1 MNAVEKAR
9 LKLGTKIE
17 YKGEIL
23 TYHHYSYRAYHV
35 KDSASEW
42 KYLSNAEINEA
53 TIVKG

>member
-23 TYHHYSYRAYHV
+23 TYHRYSYRAHHL
-35 KDSASEW
+35 KDSMSEW
-42 KYLSNAEINEA
+42 KYLSNEEIMEAEVI
-53 TIVKG
+53 KG